1 MVEKLKRSF
10 GDDIRTNFILLTLI
24 AVIYPIVFAISPGWG
39 VVLGHGVSWIIALI
53 GFNLLFGYTGL
64 LSFGHALFLGIGAY
78 TVGFMYK
85 YLGITCIELH
95 LLGSILTSAVIALA
109 IGPIVVRYTRIF
121 FAIFMLA
128 IAQIFWSLYYK
139 FYWITGGTDGIKIP
153 RFSILGISL
162 ENLDFAT
169 YHHVFFYLAMFLA
182 FIFVYI
188 MWRIV
193 NSPLGLTLKSV
204 RDNEVRAKFIG
215 INIYKARLYAF
226 IISAIYASVT
236 GALAVTHHRLVTPDL
251 AYWTTSG
258 KVVFATLLGGA
269 KIFIGPIIGSFIFHI
284 IESFAMRFIYWQ
296 LVMGAFIIA
305 IVTLM
310 PGGIAQ
316 VLRTLIEYVGGS
328 RKKCGEKKW
337 NC

>member
-1 MVEKLKRSF
+1 MVERLEKLF
-10 GDDIRTNFILLTLI
+10 GDDIRTNFIFLIIIALL
-24 AVIYPIVFAISPGWG
+24 YPIVYLISPGWG
-39 VVLGHGVSWIIALI
+39 VVLGHGITWISALI

-85 YLGITCIELH
+85 YLGITSIELH
-95 LLGSILTSAVIALA
+95 LLGSILSSAILALI
-109 IGPIVVRYTRIF
+109 IGPVVVRYTRIF

-139 FYWITGGTDGIKIP
+139 FYWITGGTDGIKVA
-153 RFSILGISL
+153 RFSILGFSL
-162 ENLDFAT
+162 ENLDFAG
-169 YHHVFFYLAMFLA
+169 YHHVYFYFVTSLT
-182 FIFVYI
+182 FILVYI

-193 NSPLGLTLKSV
+193 NSPFGLTLKSV
-204 RDNEVRAKFIG
+204 RDNEVRARFIG
-215 INIYKARLYAF
+215 VDIYKARLYAF
-226 IISAIYASVT
+226 VISAIYASIT
-236 GALAVTHHRLVTPDL
+236 GALTAEHHRLVTPDI

-258 KVVFATLLGGA
+258 KVVFATLLGGSR
-269 KIFIGPIIGSFIFHI
+269 IFIGPLIGSFVFHV

-305 IVTLM
+305 IVVLM

-316 VLRTLIEYVGGS
+316 ILRSLVTSIGTPIRKS
-328 RKKCGEKKW
+328 R
-337 NC
+337 

>member
-1 MVEKLKRSF
+1 MVERLKRLF
-10 GDDIRTNFILLTLI
+10 GDDIRTNFILLSII
-24 AVIYPIVFAISPGWG
+24 AVIYPVIYIISPGWG
-39 VVLGHGVSWIIALI
+39 VVLGHGITWVSALM

-64 LSFGHALFLGIGAY
+64 LSFGHALFLGLGAY
-78 TVGFMYK
+78 AAGFMYK
-85 YLGITCIELH
+85 YLGINNIELH
-95 LLGSILTSAVIALA
+95 LLGSILSSAAIALV
-109 IGPIVVRYTRIF
+109 IGPVVVRYTRIF

-162 ENLDFAT
+162 ENLDFAS
-169 YHHVFFYLAMFLA
+169 YHHVYFYFVTFLT
-182 FIFVYI
+182 FILVYI

-193 NSPLGLTLKSV
+193 NSPFGLMLRSI

-226 IISAIYASVT
+226 VISAIYAGIT
-236 GALAVTHHRLVTPDL
+236 GALATNHHRLVTPDI

-258 KVVFATLLGGA
+258 KVVFATLLGGTR
-269 KIFIGPIIGSFIFHI
+269 IFIGPIIGSFIFHI

-296 LVMGAFIIA
+296 LVMGLFIIA
-305 IVTLM
+305 IVILM
-310 PGGIAQ
+310 PGGITQ
-316 VLRTLIEYVGGS
+316 IIRTLIESLGGY
-328 RKKCGEKKW
+328 RKRIGG
-337 NC
+337 

>member
-1 MVEKLKRSF
+1 MVERLKRFF
-10 GDDIRTNFILLTLI
+10 GDDIKTNFILLMLVAI
-24 AVIYPIVFAISPGWG
+24 IYPIVYTISPGWG
-39 VVLGHGVSWIIALI
+39 VILGHGITWVSALI

-78 TVGFMYK
+78 SSGFMYK
-85 YLGITCIELH
+85 YLGINNIELH
-95 LLGSILTSAVIALA
+95 ILGGVLSSTILALL

-139 FYWITGGTDGIKIP
+139 FYWVTGGTDGIKVA

-162 ENLDFAT
+162 EGLDFAT
-169 YHHVFFYLAMFLA
+169 YHHIYFYFVTCITLIL
-182 FIFVYI
+182 VYI

-193 NSPLGLTLKSV
+193 NSPFGLTLKSI

-215 INIYKARLYAF
+215 IDIYKARLYAF
-226 IISAIYASVT
+226 VISAIYASIT
-236 GALAVTHHRLVTPDL
+236 GALTTDHHRLVTPDI

-269 KIFIGPIIGSFIFHI
+269 RIFIGPIIGSFVFHV

-296 LVMGAFIIA
+296 LVMGVFIIA
-305 IVTLM
+305 IVILM
-310 PGGIAQ
+310 PGGITQ
-316 VLRTLIEYVGGS
+316 VIRTVVESIGSSRRRIGG
-328 RKKCGEKKW
+328 
-337 NC
+337 

>member
-1 MVEKLKRSF
+1 MVKSLKRAL
-10 GDDIRTNFILLTLI
+10 GDDFRTNFLLIIIITLL
-24 AVIYPIVFAISPGWG
+24 YPIVFAISPGWG
-39 VVLGHGVSWIIALI
+39 VVLGHGIYWVIALM

-85 YLGITCIELH
+85 YLGIINIELH
-95 LLGSILTSAVIALA
+95 LLGSILSSAIIAFMVGLV
-109 IGPIVVRYTRIF
+109 VVRYTRIF

-139 FYWITGGTDGIKIP
+139 FFWITGGTDGIKVP

-162 ENLDFAT
+162 EKLDFAT
-169 YHHVFFYLAMFLA
+169 YHHVFFYTAVLLTLVLA
-182 FIFVYI
+182 YI

-193 NSPLGLTLKSV
+193 NSPFGLTLKAI

-215 INIYKARLYAF
+215 VDIYRMRLYAF
-226 IISAIYASVT
+226 IISAIYASIT
-236 GALAVTHHRLVTPDL
+236 GALAANHHRLVTPDI

-269 KIFIGPIIGSFIFHI
+269 RVFIGPIIGSFIFNI

-296 LVMGAFIIA
+296 LVMGIFIMA
-305 IVTLM
+305 IVILM
-310 PGGIAQ
+310 PGGIIQ
-316 VLRTLIEYVGGS
+316 LIKTVFEYRGRIIRKIGG
-328 RKKCGEKKW
+328 
-337 NC
+337 

>member
-1 MVEKLKRSF
+1 MVERIRRHF
-10 GDDIRTNFILLTLI
+10 GDDLRTNLVFLGAI
-24 AVIYPIVFAISPGWG
+24 AAAYPVIYSLYPGWG
-39 VVLGHGVSWIIALI
+39 VVMGHGITWVIALL

-64 LSFGHALFLGIGAY
+64 LSFGHALFLGVGAY

-85 YLGITCIELH
+85 YLGITSIELH
-95 LLGSILTSAVIALA
+95 LLASVLTSAAVAFA

-153 RFSILGISL
+153 RFTILGMSL
-162 ENLDFAT
+162 DHLDFAT
-169 YHHVFFYLAMFLA
+169 YHHIYFYLVTLLTV
-182 FIFVYI
+182 IIVYI
-188 MWRIV
+188 TWRIV
-193 NSPLGLTLKSV
+193 NSPLGLTLRSI

-215 INIYKARLYAF
+215 IDVYKARLYAF
-226 IISAIYASVT
+226 VISGIYAGIT
-236 GALAVTHHRLVTPDL
+236 GALTVEHHRLVTPDI

-258 KVVFATLLGGA
+258 KVVFATLLGGS
-269 KIFIGPIIGSFIFHI
+269 KIFIGPLIGSFAFHL

-296 LVMGAFIIA
+296 LVMGVFIIV
-305 IVTLM
+305 IVILM

-316 VLRTLIEYVGGS
+316 VLRTLVGHITGAR
-328 RKKCGEKKW
+328 RKVG
-337 NC
+337 